1 MSSVS
6 ALMAGDDWRPLV
18 LAGVEIAVWILVAE
32 ALALGIFRW
41 RTGRG
46 LSFASIALICFS
58 GLGLLLAVKAA
69 LAQAGVLW
77 VGLGL
82 TIGGVAHGL
91 DLMRR
96 MKQPSS

>member
-1 MSSVS
+1 MSSLS
-6 ALMAGDDWRPLV
+6 ALMAGDDWNPLI
-18 LAGVEIAVWILVAE
+18 LAGVDLAVWILLAE

-46 LSFASIALICFS
+46 LSFASIALIGLS

-69 LAQAGVLW
+69 LMQAGILW

-82 TIGGVAHGL
+82 TVGGVAHGL

-96 MKQPSS
+96 MHPPSP